1 MYVKKLT
8 NKMRESIV
16 MNLTDI
22 LAFTQIASHNANML
36 FPKVVRATYINS
48 THIYKPTG
56 TRV

>member
-22 LAFTQIASHNANML
+22 LAFTQIASRG
-36 FPKVVRATYINS
+36 VRANFDQIS
-48 THIYKPTG
+48 
-56 TRV
+56 R